1 MKQTVTRTV
10 TYKGCTLHARA
21 VPDAGRSGFNAE
33 VVVSTA
39 HGSERE
45 DHAVE
50 LRAWLHASATKALQ
64 YGLDGGRDWVE
75 AHVVAT
81 NGLQ

>member
-21 VPDAGRSGFNAE
+21 VPDAGRTGFNAE
-33 VVVSTA
+33 VVVSMSSD
-39 HGSERE
+39 GDRE
-45 DHAVE
+45 DHAVA
-50 LRAWLHASATKALQ
+50 LRAWLHASAGKALQ

-75 AHVVAT
+75 AHVVAA
-81 NGLQ
+81 G